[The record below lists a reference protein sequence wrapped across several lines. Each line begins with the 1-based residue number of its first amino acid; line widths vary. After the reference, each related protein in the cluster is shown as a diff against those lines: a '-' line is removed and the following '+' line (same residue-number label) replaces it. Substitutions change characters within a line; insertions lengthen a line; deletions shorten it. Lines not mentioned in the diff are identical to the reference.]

1 MFSGGFSPRL
11 SSSTQTTEQEPRSMG
26 DVIADMSMSLD
37 GFIADKDGRIDALVG
52 WFFSGD
58 AEVPTANPGLSFRTS
73 EPSAE
78 VLRNA
83 LESVG
88 AIVGGR
94 DYFDAANGWGGTHPM
109 GVPTFIVTHRPP
121 PDDWPADND
130 DIRFVNDGVK
140 SAIEQAKAVA
150 GHKAVALATPTV
162 TRAAHA
168 AGLLDVLSVNLV
180 PVVLGEGIPW
190 FAGIADAPLALEG
203 PTIVAG
209 TGVTHLTYRV
219 VRAG

>member
-1 MFSGGFSPRL
+1 
-11 SSSTQTTEQEPRSMG
+11 MG

-37 GFIADKDGRIDALVG
+37 GFIADKDGHIDKLVG
-52 WFFSGD
+52 WFFNGD
-58 AEVPTANPGLSFRTS
+58 AEVPTANPGVSFRTS
-73 EPSAE
+73 EPSAD
-78 VLRNA
+78 VIRAA
-83 LESVG
+83 LETVG

-121 PDDWPADND
+121 PADWPADND
-130 DIRFVNDGVK
+130 SIRFVRDGVE

-150 GHKAVALATPTV
+150 GDKAVALATPTV
-162 TRAAHA
+162 TRAALA
-168 AGLLDVLSVNLV
+168 AGLLDALSVNLV

-190 FAGIADAPLALEG
+190 FAGIADAPVALED
-203 PTIVAG
+203 PAIVAG

-219 VRAG
+219 VKGG